1 MMASSNG
8 NFFLYVTGILWGE
21 ATGQRF
27 PSQRPVTR
35 SFDVFF
41 GSAAEPKAEQTVD
54 TPVIWDSIAPIM
66 MPL

>member
-1 MMASSNG
+1 MEILSALLALCVGNSS
-8 NFFLYVTGILWGE
+8 LTSE
-21 ATGQRF
+21 F

-41 GSAAEPKAEQTVD
+41 NLRMNKTAKETIE

-66 MPL
+66 TLM